1 MERCVPPWTCIEN
14 PVSHAL
20 LAGPAAVLPGAVT
33 AAVVCVLLQYTVN
46 EADIARL
53 KYISQQRLEST
64 SQPPADPPLEHTLA
78 HEPSPTLIQRI
89 IQAVGIRKMSE
100 DEYIERMKKTRDHHL
115 HRIAELE
122 RQLEAERRDGNNN
135 GP

>member
-1 MERCVPPWTCIEN
+1 MRFVSSIDWRK
-14 PVSHAL
+14 PVSHTS

-33 AAVVCVLLQYTVN
+33 ASVVCVLLQYAVN

-53 KYISQQRLEST
+53 RYITQQRYEST
-64 SQPPADPPLEHTLA
+64 SQPLVDPSLSA
-78 HEPSPTLIQRI
+78 SPTLVQRI
-89 IQAVGIRKMSE
+89 IHAVGIRKVTE
-100 DEYIERMKKTRDHHL
+100 VEYLERMKKTRDHHL

-122 RQLEAERRDGNNN
+122 RKLEAERRDGKNN